1 MITISGLGVTLDKA
15 EILVDISLRIEAGTW
30 LGLIGP
36 NGAGKSTLLRALLG
50 EVPHRGSI
58 RIDPPD
64 RNRSRQIASVPQRPL
79 FPEGMT
85 VTDYVLLGR
94 TPHISYLGTER
105 PHDLEAAERAIKALE
120 LSEYRQ
126 RPLSKLSG
134 GEQQRVILARAVAQE
149 APILLLDEPTTA
161 LDIGHQLSV
170 LELVDRLR
178 HQHHLTVIAAIHDL
192 TLAAQFCDRLAL
204 LYQGRLQDEGEP
216 AQVLTTSNLAE
227 YFGARVDI
235 VTNGSGLKAV
245 VPRRT

>member
-1 MITISGLGVTLDKA
+1 MITISDLGVTLDGA
-15 EILVDISLRIEAGTW
+15 EILIDVSLEVEAGTW

-50 EVPHRGSI
+50 EVRHRGTI
-58 RIDPPD
+58 RIDPPN
-64 RNRSRQIASVPQRPL
+64 RNRSRLIASVPQRPF

-85 VTDYVLLGR
+85 VTEYVLLGR
-94 TPHISYLGTER
+94 SPHISYFGNEK
-105 PHDLEAAERAIKALE
+105 PHDLEAAERAIEVLE
-120 LSEYRQ
+120 LADYRQ

-170 LELVDRLR
+170 LELVDQLR
-178 HQHHLTVIAAIHDL
+178 RQHDLTVIAAIHDL
-192 TLAAQFCDRLAL
+192 TLGAQFCDRLAL
-204 LYQGRLQDEGEP
+204 LFQGRLVTEGEP
-216 AQVLTTSNLAE
+216 AQVLTSSNLAD

-245 VPRRT
+245 VPRRN